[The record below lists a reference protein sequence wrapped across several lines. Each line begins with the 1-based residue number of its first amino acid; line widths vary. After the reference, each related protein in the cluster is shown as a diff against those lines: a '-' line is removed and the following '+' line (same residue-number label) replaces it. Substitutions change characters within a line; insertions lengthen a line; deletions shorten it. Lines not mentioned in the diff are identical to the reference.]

1 MLGEQRR
8 HLALDRLDDVVGMR
22 AGEVEE
28 DGREAAQAPAAQL
41 QGGDRVVEARRRR
54 IGRDRLDLAAMFG
67 QRAVESRPEM
77 LRGDALE
84 GRQAIRRIPLRR
96 KRLIG
101 GSRLVRPVA
110 AASIDRL
117 LIAMTV
123 QVGGGARIIN
133 QLRPGPSFAR
143 SLALASRHRPWPR
156 RPAASPQSPQRQERF
171 AGPAIDTACSR
182 RLLRVTPVPVHPPTQ
197 PSRPCSTWSSSGAGR
212 PASAPPSSS
221 AAAAGGCWSATP
233 ATPATASR
241 MGSTAS

>member
-101 GSRLVRPVA
+101 CRVSFGLLPQLP
-110 AASIDRL
+110 SID
-117 LIAMTV
+117 
-123 QVGGGARIIN
+123 
-133 QLRPGPSFAR
+133 
-143 SLALASRHRPWPR
+143 
-156 RPAASPQSPQRQERF
+156 
-171 AGPAIDTACSR
+171 
-182 RLLRVTPVPVHPPTQ
+182 
-197 PSRPCSTWSSSGAGR
+197 SSSR
-212 PASAPPSSS
+212 
-221 AAAAGGCWSATP
+221 
-233 ATPATASR
+233 
-241 MGSTAS
+241 

>member
-77 LRGDALE
+77 LRRDALE

-96 KRLIG
+96 ERLTAG
-101 GSRLVRPVA
+101 RV
-110 AASIDRL
+110 
-117 LIAMTV
+117 
-123 QVGGGARIIN
+123 
-133 QLRPGPSFAR
+133 SFGLCR
-143 SLALASRHRPWPR
+143 SLHR
-156 RPAASPQSPQRQERF
+156 S
-171 AGPAIDTACSR
+171 
-182 RLLRVTPVPVHPPTQ
+182 TPH
-197 PSRPCSTWSSSGAGR
+197 G
-212 PASAPPSSS
+212 
-221 AAAAGGCWSATP
+221 
-233 ATPATASR
+233 
-241 MGSTAS
+241 